1 MKPAERIEVDLA
13 RQRLT
18 LFVSGSPTRAY
29 AVSTAAAGSGE
40 REGSGC
46 TPRGRHV
53 VRAKI
58 GAGLPAGAVL
68 AGRRPTGEVWSAKLA
83 AMHPDR
89 DWILSRI
96 LWLSGLERGKNR
108 LGEVDTMRRYIYI
121 HGTPEEASLGTPGSH
136 GCIRMSNADVIDLFD
151 RVPPGTEVLIH
162 EGSGEAGP

>member
-18 LFVSGSPTRAY
+18 LFVTGSAVRTY
-29 AVSTAAAGSGE
+29 AVSTAAAGPGE

-53 VRAKI
+53 VRARI

-68 AGRRPTGEVWSAKLA
+68 AGRRPTGEVWSPALA
-83 AMHPDR
+83 ATHPDR

-96 LWLSGLERGKNR
+96 LWLSGLEPGRNR

-162 EGSGEAGP
+162 EGTGEVRP